1 MPRYAN
7 GYAIRY
13 ILSCKEEGK
22 GINKKVGRDCVDVYH
37 NVRLNGKKTK
47 QKLNL
52 LSMFNDFVRLSF
64 ETISCISNTIW
75 QQSFS
80 CKRSE
85 FEFRLLKP

>member
-47 QKLNL
+47 QNKSKICFQCLTIL
-52 LSMFNDFVRLSF
+52 KDFLSKQFLVYRTLFGSKVSVAREASSSF
-64 ETISCISNTIW
+64 AC
-75 QQSFS
+75 
-80 CKRSE
+80 
-85 FEFRLLKP
+85 